1 MIGGKEN
8 VALKQVTVQVGGDL
22 REIIR
27 DHSKNKQ
34 KTQPSTKAG
43 RETENNQK

>member
-1 MIGGKEN
+1 MIGAKKS
-8 VALKQVTVQVGGDL
+8 VDLQQVTVHVGGDL

-34 KTQPSTKAG
+34 KTQPCTKAG
-43 RETENNQK
+43 RETEKN